1 MGPGCFPFVLG
12 CLLAMLGLAL
22 VVRSL
27 AFAGDG
33 SKVERLHFKP
43 LTLILASIAAF
54 ALLLNAA
61 GLVLAL
67 LALILISSLAGEEFS
82 LKESMVNAAI
92 LIVAS
97 LLLFVRGLQ
106 LQFPIWPAFLGR

>member
-1 MGPGCFPFVLG
+1 M
-12 CLLAMLGLAL
+12 
-22 VVRSL
+22 
-27 AFAGDG
+27 
-33 SKVERLHFKP
+33 
-43 LTLILASIAAF
+43 ILASIAAF
-54 ALLLNAA
+54 AVLLNAA